1 MFFIFFYTSRYTNFY
16 FFCVFFIFL
25 ANSGKFVLFVNM
37 YIDYFKVKQRE
48 KREENDPSYQRII
61 ILGNHCAKNTIKY
74 NLLLRERSF

>member
-1 MFFIFFYTSRYTNFY
+1 MFFIFFYTLRRIQISSAY
-16 FFCVFFIFL
+16 FFFL

-48 KREENDPSYQRII
+48 KREENDSSYQGII

-74 NLLLRERSF
+74 NLLLRDRSF